1 VNKCTC
7 VSHVKMDNFSVAEEL
22 IAKDDYM
29 ASFDLAYQFFH
40 VKLHQAD
47 KKFDFALPRKDGGID

>member
-1 VNKCTC
+1 
-7 VSHVKMDNFSVAEEL
+7 MDDLSVAEEL

-29 ASFDLAYQFFH
+29 ALLDLAYEFFH

-47 KKFDFALPRKDGGID
+47 KKFFGFALPRKDGGND